1 MDEPPVKIR
10 RRNLPHWT
18 LNGSTYFV
26 TFRMMRGNLSEE
38 ERRLVLEH
46 LLSGDKKFYQLAA
59 AVVMPD
65 HVHLLLRPLP
75 EYELSRIMKGLKGAC
90 ARMINQRRNASGSI
104 WQDESWDRI
113 VRDAAEFDEKLQYM
127 ADNPVKAGLV
137 KEIQQYV
144 GWFCSPEFV

>member
-1 MDEPPVKIR
+1 
-10 RRNLPHWT
+10 
-18 LNGSTYFV
+18 
-26 TFRMMRGNLSEE
+26 
-38 ERRLVLEH
+38 
-46 LLSGDKKFYQLAA
+46 
-59 AVVMPD
+59 
-65 HVHLLLRPLP
+65 
-75 EYELSRIMKGLKGAC
+75 
-90 ARMINQRRNASGSI
+90 MINQRRNASGSI

>member
-1 MDEPPVKIR
+1 VDEPPVKIR

-38 ERRLVLEH
+38 ERRLVLGH
-46 LLSGDKKFYQLAA
+46 LVSGNSKFYQLAA

-75 EYELSRIMKGLKGAC
+75 EYELPRIMKGLKGAC
-90 ARMINQRRNASGSI
+90 ARKINRRRNTSGSI
-104 WQDESWDRI
+104 WQDESWDRL

-127 ADNPVKAGLV
+127 ADNPVKAELV
-137 KEIQQYV
+137 KEIEEYD
-144 GWFCSPEFV
+144 GWFCSPDFT

>member
-1 MDEPPVKIR
+1 MPVSPNRNEVFSSSHAPRSQPKLRVAQTFLSVHFSRSLSVDEPPVKIR

-38 ERRLVLEH
+38 ERRLVLGH
-46 LLSGDKKFYQLAA
+46 LVSGNSKFYQLAA

-75 EYELSRIMKGLKGAC
+75 EYELPRIMKGLKG
-90 ARMINQRRNASGSI
+90 
-104 WQDESWDRI
+104 
-113 VRDAAEFDEKLQYM
+113 
-127 ADNPVKAGLV
+127 
-137 KEIQQYV
+137 
-144 GWFCSPEFV
+144 